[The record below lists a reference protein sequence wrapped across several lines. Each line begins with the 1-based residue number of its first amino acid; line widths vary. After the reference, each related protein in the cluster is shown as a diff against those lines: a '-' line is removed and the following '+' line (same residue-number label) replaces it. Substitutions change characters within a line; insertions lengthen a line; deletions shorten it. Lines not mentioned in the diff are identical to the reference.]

1 MKVLMAEDDR
11 DFGNI
16 LAQYIS
22 ISGYDVTLARDGK
35 EAWELFEK
43 EKPDLCVLD
52 VMMPEMDGF
61 TLGEKIKETRS
72 EIPIIFLTAKSLKED
87 IVRGLKIG
95 ADDYITKPFD
105 PEVLILRINNILKRA
120 YASSNDE
127 FKISDTIL
135 KFNTLELISG
145 RTKEKLTLKEAQL
158 LRYFIIN
165 KNKILAREDIL
176 TEIWGEDD
184 YFLGRS
190 MDVFISRLRKYISE
204 DKNIDIRTVRGTGF
218 ILEEKRPGEEFNE
231 GE

>member
-1 MKVLMAEDDR
+1 MKVLIAEDDR

-16 LAQYIS
+16 LTQYVT
-22 ISGYDVTLARDGK
+22 ISGFDVTLGRDGK
-35 EAWELFEK
+35 EAWELFTRS
-43 EKPDLCVLD
+43 KPDICVLD

-61 TLGEKIKETRS
+61 TLAEKIKEAQ
-72 EIPIIFLTAKSLKED
+72 PDLPVIFLTAKSLKED

-120 YASSNDE
+120 YSSANDE
-127 FKISDTIL
+127 FKISNTVL
-135 KFNTLELISG
+135 KYNTLELISG
-145 RTKEKLTLKEAQL
+145 SSKEKLTLKEAQL
-158 LRYFIIN
+158 LKFFIVN

-218 ILEEKRPGEEFNE
+218 ILEEMNT
-231 GE
+231 

>member
-16 LAQYIS
+16 LSQYIS
-22 ISGYDVTLARDGK
+22 ISGYDVTLARDGS
-35 EAWELFEK
+35 EAWKLFEK

-61 TLGEKIKETRS
+61 TLGEKIKEARP

-127 FKISDTIL
+127 FKISETIL
-135 KFNTLELISG
+135 KFNTLELVSG
-145 RTKEKLTLKEAQL
+145 RTREKLTLKEAQL
-158 LRYFIIN
+158 LKYFIIN

-218 ILEEKRPGEEFNE
+218 ILKEKKPGEEFNE